1 MAKREKLSVEPYKGV
16 RDFYPEE
23 FAFMQ
28 YLSATWRVVCERYG
42 YVEYST
48 SILEPAELYRAKGAA
63 NEELSNEQTYT
74 FVDRGGRE
82 VTLRPEMTPSVARL
96 VAGKHREL
104 GYPLRWYSV
113 QNFFR
118 YERPQHGRLREF
130 WQLNFDIFGSHSH
143 AADAEVIEV
152 SHAMMLA
159 LGATQDDFVIK
170 VGSRNFLDA
179 LVRELGLGEEAAKK
193 LRMFLDRRAKMPHG
207 EFERELADLGV
218 AAELIS
224 PEKVPADVADV
235 LAMLKERGVTNA
247 VFDPSIVRGFDYY
260 SGVVFE
266 LFDTDQGNP
275 RSLCGGGRYDNL
287 LDLFSDEKLP
297 AVGAAAG
304 DATLQH
310 FLSSRGLLPEYMPPT
325 KVYLATTSPAL
336 VKEAA
341 ALADELRKQ
350 NVATAIDFGEKKLG
364 DQIKA
369 AAKHGI
375 PYLVVVGENELQS
388 SEFVVRDLAT
398 GKEEKRSRAELASL
412 FLTL

>member
-1 MAKREKLSVEPYKGV
+1 MVKREKLSVEPYRGV
-16 RDFYPEE
+16 RDFYPGE
-23 FAFMQ
+23 FSFLH
-28 YLSATWRVVCERYG
+28 YLTATWRTVCERYG
-42 YVEYST
+42 YVEYAS
-48 SILEPAELYRAKGAA
+48 SLLEPAELYRAKGVE

-74 FVDRGGRE
+74 FKDRGGRE

-96 VAGKHREL
+96 VAGRYREL
-104 GYPLRWYSV
+104 AYPLRWYSV

-130 WQLNFDIFGSHSH
+130 WQLNFDIFGSRSR
-143 AADAEVIEV
+143 AADAEIIEL
-152 SHAMMLA
+152 SHALMLA
-159 LGATQDDFVIK
+159 LGATEDDFVIK

-179 LVRELGLGEEAAKK
+179 LVRELSLDEAAAKK
-193 LRMFLDRRAKMPHG
+193 LRLFLDRRAKMPRG

-224 PEKVPADVADV
+224 PERVPDDVAEV
-235 LAMLKERGVTNA
+235 LATLKERGVTNA
-247 VFDPSIVRGFDYY
+247 QFDPSVVRGFDYY
-260 SGVVFE
+260 TGVVFE
-266 LFDTDQGNP
+266 LFDTDPANP

-310 FLSSRGLLPEYMPPT
+310 FLASRGLLPEYLPPT
-325 KVYLATTSPAL
+325 KVYLAVTSPAL

-341 ALADELRKQ
+341 ALAGELRKK

-375 PYLVVVGENELQS
+375 PYLVVVGEDELATA
-388 SEFVVRDLAT
+388 EFVVRDLTT
-398 GKEEKRSRAELASL
+398 GKEEKRSRGELASL